1 VDNLC
6 STGHSLCTACG
17 ESCGNKK
24 TLELVMALTCGNIF
38 ASMWSKYFF
47 WGISST
53 ASAAD
58 YGQERRHGSRQLI
71 LHAALWQ

>member
-1 VDNLC
+1 MDNLC

-24 TLELVMALTCGNIF
+24 TLELHMPLTCGNIF
-38 ASMWSKYFF
+38 PSMWSKYFF

-53 ASAAD
+53 AGAAD
-58 YGQERRHGSRQLI
+58 HGQEGRPGSRRLI
-71 LHAALWQ
+71 LAAALWQ